1 MAKSKVDPADELKIM
16 CTGEIE
22 VDFHKLKDLQLT
34 NDGRKLK
41 KTDDEK
47 IKKLVNSL
55 REFGIVNNLQVWKKG
70 NEIYCFDAHH
80 RKIAFEI
87 LEREGLKIPLLPAT
101 RCLAKTKTE
110 AKKLLILK
118 ESSNSWIDIDVIEDY
133 LNEINFDFNMAG
145 MTIEIPNFDFNFD
158 QDDGVEIT
166 EDNSGPP
173 KESTKENQCPKCNYE
188 W

>member
-1 MAKSKVDPADELKIM
+1 MGKSKVAPTDKLKIM

-22 VDFHKLKDLQLT
+22 VDFHELKDLQLT

-70 NEIYCFDAHH
+70 KEIYCFDAHH
-80 RKIAFEI
+80 RKIALGI
-87 LEREGLKIPLLPAT
+87 LEEEGLKIPLLPAT
-101 RCLAKTKTE
+101 RCLAKTKAE

-118 ESSNSWIDIDVIEDY
+118 ESSNSWIDTDVIEDY
-133 LNEINFDFNMAG
+133 LNEINFDFEMAG
-145 MTIEIPNFDFNFD
+145 MTIEIPNFDFKFD
-158 QDDGVEIT
+158 SDEDIKIE
-166 EDNSGPP
+166 EDNSEPP
-173 KESTKENQCPKCNYE
+173 EKSTKENQCPKCKYE